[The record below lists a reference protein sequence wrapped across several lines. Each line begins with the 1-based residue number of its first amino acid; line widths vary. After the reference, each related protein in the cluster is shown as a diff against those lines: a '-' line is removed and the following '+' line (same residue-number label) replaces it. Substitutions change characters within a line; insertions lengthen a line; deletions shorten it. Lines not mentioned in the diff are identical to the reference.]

1 MTNKKKVKSAAKSP
15 KASKEATA
23 SVPVPAPVGAPA
35 KRSGLSPAQFSG
47 LIFLSVGMTYLL
59 EFRHVMNSKA
69 CNEYLLDYSDKCTH
83 SDLVMVQTKFNSGI
97 LTELL
102 VALCML
108 LCWTDESLFHRLNF
122 AICSSPLI
130 TTLIAM
136 RTAKDVLHPGHGSK
150 LGMLV
155 TVLLVVAA
163 TSIYAS
169 SHIATRRPLTVDLQN
184 TALVVVAVVHGWEV
198 YKFLSAGVG
207 GYLRVTEV
215 SPPSI
220 ALLPFLAVDQC
231 TVVGLCFFGI
241 AFLDDAKKRTFLLFF
256 AMCQFAAHIFM
267 FPFVRDS
274 VLDANYYDNFYF
286 GTAAFSFVSSVA
298 PEVTFLKEQTYEDE
312 SLRKEV

>member
-1 MTNKKKVKSAAKSP
+1 MPNKKKVKSAAKNG

-23 SVPVPAPVGAPA
+23 NVSAPVVAPA
-35 KRSGLSPAQFSG
+35 KRTGLSPAQFSG

-59 EFRHVMNSKA
+59 EYRQVLNSKT
-69 CNEYLLDYSDKCTH
+69 CNEYLLDYPGECTD
-83 SDLVMVQTKFNSGI
+83 SDLVMIQTKYNSGI
-97 LTELL
+97 LSEAL

-122 AICSSPLI
+122 TLCSSPLI
-130 TTLIAM
+130 MTLLAM
-136 RTAKDVLHPGHGSK
+136 RVAKDIIHPGHGFK

-169 SHIATRRPLTVDLQN
+169 TQIATRRPLSVDLQN
-184 TALVVVAVVHGWEV
+184 TTLLVVAVVHGWEV

-231 TVVGLCFFGI
+231 TVVGLCLFGI
-241 AFLDDAKKRTFLLFF
+241 AFLDDAKKRVRCMHRMGLHVPFET
-256 AMCQFAAHIFM
+256 
-267 FPFVRDS
+267 PFVQIIL
-274 VLDANYYDNFYF
+274 VLTLCLSFPNGRHF
-286 GTAAFSFVSSVA
+286 FS
-298 PEVTFLKEQTYEDE
+298 
-312 SLRKEV
+312 SLRGVNLQHTCSCFL